1 LVVAGLEIDD
11 AELVLDELAF
21 VVGVEDGDLGDR
33 AGQIGGEDGVEE
45 VDEQGTVALRTQSV
59 GP

>member
-1 LVVAGLEIDD
+1 LVVAGLDIDD
-11 AELVLDELAF
+11 AELVFDELAF